1 MFALSEEH
9 EAIQTSM
16 RRFAWRELRW
26 RARQLDHATAGTVAW
41 DFLRQSCDFGL
52 LSAQLPDKY
61 GGTMD
66 LLGDAIVAEELAR
79 WEAGVATLLAAN
91 SLAHMALSLSGN
103 SAVMELVFPAV
114 LAAEAQRQPLLCAL
128 ALSERRLGSDL
139 QHASAPLPGRMT
151 VTAKRRGD
159 TYMLSGRKAYCAA
172 GNIATWLCVFA
183 TVSDDRSL
191 AGLTGFVIPTSARGF
206 HVSEVLPTMG
216 LRACPLVEFYLEN
229 VVVPQEHLLTAEGDA
244 FTMLSHLGARGR
256 CQAAAIA
263 VGIAR
268 GAFEQA
274 RLHTL
279 GRVQGGAVLAQHQMV
294 QHLLA
299 DMAIQIEAARL
310 LTYKAA
316 AAEPAQLAL
325 SSMAKVFASD
335 VAVKVA
341 TDAVQ
346 LMGAYGTTMRS
357 GAEKYFRDA
366 KMTQIFAATNE
377 ICRLAVAAPL
387 VESSGLL
394 TQRE

>member
-1 MFALSEEH
+1 MFELSAEH
-9 EAIQTSM
+9 EAIQTSI
-16 RRFAWRELRW
+16 RRFAQRELRW
-26 RARQLDHATAGTVAW
+26 RARKLDNAAPGTM
-41 DFLRQSCDFGL
+41 DEEFLRKSCDFGL

-61 GGTMD
+61 GGSMD
-66 LLGDAIVAEELAR
+66 LLGAAIVAEELAR

-91 SLAHMALSLSGN
+91 SLAHMALTLSGN
-103 SAVMELVFPAV
+103 STVMDLIFPEV
-114 LAAEAQRQPLLCAL
+114 LAAEARQQPMFCAL
-128 ALSERRLGSDL
+128 ALTERRMGSDL
-139 QHASAPLPGRMT
+139 QHARTPLSGRMM

-159 TYMLSGRKAYCAA
+159 AYVLSGRKAYCAA
-172 GNIATWLCVFA
+172 GNVAAWMVVFA
-183 TVSDDRSL
+183 TVSEDRSP
-191 AGLTGFVIPTSARGF
+191 AGLTGFVMPTSTGGF

-229 VVVPQEHLLTAEGDA
+229 VVVPQHHLLTAEGEA
-244 FTMLSHLGARGR
+244 FGMLSQLAACGR
-256 CQAAAIA
+256 CQGAAIA

-279 GRVQGGAVLAQHQMV
+279 GRVQGGETIAQHQMV
-294 QHLLA
+294 QHMLA

-316 AAEPAQLAL
+316 AAVPPQLVL

-335 VAVKVA
+335 VAVKVT

-346 LMGAYGTTMRS
+346 LMGAYGTTTRS

-366 KMTQIFAATNE
+366 KMTQIFEGTNE

-387 VESSGLL
+387 IESSGLL